1 MGTLA
6 YRALGAALLDHS
18 TYEGI
23 EADRTATRQAF
34 FVVLASSLAGGIGA
48 GGLGGPRPTVIIVLT
63 LVALATWIAWAVLI
77 LEVGGR
83 HMRRPET
90 RVDLGEL
97 IRTVGFAA
105 SPGLF
110 QIFALIPEVSTLVF
124 VVSWAWMWAAM
135 VVAVRHALDLQ
146 SYGRAIVVCGVALA
160 ISLGTAV
167 AVGLALQRV
176 VT

>member
-34 FVVLASSLAGGIGA
+34 VVVLAASLAAGIGA
-48 GGLGGPRPTVIIVLT
+48 GGLDGPRWSLIIALT

-83 HMRRPET
+83 HLRRPET

-110 QIFALIPEVSTLVF
+110 QIFALIPEVATLVF
-124 VVSWAWMWAAM
+124 IVSWAWMWAAM
-135 VVAVRHALDLQ
+135 VVAVRHALDLS
-146 SYGRAIVVCGVALA
+146 SYGRAIIVCGVALA
-160 ISLGTAV
+160 ISLGMALV
-167 AVGLALQRV
+167 IGIALQRV
-176 VT
+176 VV

>member
-6 YRALGAALLDHS
+6 YRALGAALLDHA

-23 EADRTATRQAF
+23 EADRTATRQALT
-34 FVVLASSLAGGIGA
+34 VVLASSLAGGIGA
-48 GGLGGPRPTVIIVLT
+48 GGLDGLNPPLILVFT

-97 IRTVGFAA
+97 VRTVGFAA

-124 VVSWAWMWAAM
+124 VASWIWMWAAM
-135 VVAVRHALDLQ
+135 VVAVRHALDLT
-146 SYGRAIVVCGVALA
+146 SYGRAILVCGVALA
-160 ISLGTAV
+160 IS
-167 AVGLALQRV
+167 VGAALAIGIAFQRV
-176 VT
+176 VS

>member
-6 YRALGAALLDHS
+6 YRAIGAALLDHS

-23 EADRTATRQAF
+23 EADRTATRQAL
-34 FVVLASSLAGGIGA
+34 VVVIASSLIV
-48 GGLGGPRPTVIIVLT
+48 VIT

-83 HMRRPET
+83 HLRRPET

-110 QIFALIPEVSTLVF
+110 QIFALIPEVAAPVF
-124 VVSWAWMWAAM
+124 LLSWVWMWAAM
-135 VVAVRHALDLQ
+135 VVAVRHALDL
-146 SYGRAIVVCGVALA
+146 SGYGRAIVVCGVALA
-160 ISLGTAV
+160 ISLGTALV
-167 AVGLALQRV
+167 VGIALQRV
-176 VT
+176 VV

>member
-23 EADRTATRQAF
+23 EADRTATRQAL
-34 FVVLASSLAGGIGA
+34 VVVIASSLAAGIGA
-48 GGLGGPRPTVIIVLT
+48 GGLDGPRWSLIIVLT
-63 LVALATWIAWAVLI
+63 LVALTTWIAWAVLI

-83 HMRRPET
+83 HLRRPET

-110 QIFALIPEVSTLVF
+110 QVFALIPEVAMFVF
-124 VVSWAWMWAAM
+124 IVSWAWMWAAM
-135 VVAVRHALDLQ
+135 VVAVRHALDLS

-160 ISLGTAV
+160 ISLGMAILV
-167 AVGLALQRV
+167 AIGLQRV
-176 VT
+176 VV

>member
-23 EADRTATRQAF
+23 EADRTATRQALA
-34 FVVLASSLAGGIGA
+34 VVLASSLAAGIGA
-48 GGLGGPRPTVIIVLT
+48 GGIDGPRWSLILILT

-83 HMRRPET
+83 HLRRPET

-97 IRTVGFAA
+97 VRTVGFAA
-105 SPGLF
+105 SPGMF
-110 QIFALIPEVSTLVF
+110 QVFALIPEASVPVF
-124 VVSWAWMWAAM
+124 VGSWIWMWAAM
-135 VVAVRHALDLQ
+135 VVAVRHALDLS

-160 ISLGTAV
+160 ISLGV
-167 AVGLALQRV
+167 ALVVGLALQRV
-176 VT
+176 VV

>member
-23 EADRTATRQAF
+23 EADRSATRQAF
-34 FVVLASSLAGGIGA
+34 VVVLAASLAAGIGA
-48 GGLGGPRPTVIIVLT
+48 GGLDGPRWSLIIALT
-63 LVALATWIAWAVLI
+63 LVALASWIAWAVLI

-83 HMRRPET
+83 HLRRPET

-110 QIFALIPEVSTLVF
+110 QIFALIPEVATFVF

-135 VVAVRHALDLQ
+135 VVAVRHALDLS
-146 SYGRAIVVCGVALA
+146 SYGRAIIVCGVALA
-160 ISLGTAV
+160 ISLGMA
-167 AVGLALQRV
+167 LAIGISLQRV
-176 VT
+176 VV